1 VSTLQKE
8 WGFLCLCVSPY
19 SQPQKIAESLTQNL
33 QWPALLGLAVQH
45 GVEGLLARRLQ
56 QVGFTAVPSA
66 IHQSLQN
73 RIRAQQ
79 ISSLAL
85 MAELFRVVQ
94 NFSNA
99 RIETVLVK
107 GPVISLLAYD
117 NPAIRSYVDLD
128 LLLRQ
133 RDLRN
138 AMLYMLQMGFESDVP
153 ESVVRAGKIAGEYVF
168 RRPGTQCTIELHTES
183 TLRYHPKPIPIDVLF
198 GRKRTV
204 CVDDREIPA
213 LSLEDELLL
222 NCIHAAKHLWERLI
236 WVSDVAAIVANHPEL
251 DWEKLLRAAADVRAT
266 RMLHVAI
273 QLGVLLLA
281 LDVPPRIAA
290 QIAKDE
296 AVASLC
302 RSILSWLPYAGSAP
316 PPLARRAMF
325 RLRMAGGGL
334 TGAAYLARLSL
345 SPTHEDWVRGAEVR
359 RSWWWDAL
367 HRPFR
372 LFRKYGSSQ

>member
-1 VSTLQKE
+1 VPTLQKE
-8 WGFLCLCVSPY
+8 WNFLCLCASPH
-19 SQPQKIAESLTQNL
+19 SQPQKIFESLTQNL
-33 QWPALLGLAVQH
+33 LWPALLDLAVQH

-94 NFSNA
+94 HFSNA
-99 RIETVLVK
+99 QIEAVLVK

-117 NPAIRSYVDLD
+117 DPAIRSYVDLD

-138 AMLYMLQMGFESDVP
+138 AMLRMLELGFESEVP

-168 RRPGTQCTIELHTES
+168 RRPGTRCTIELHTES
-183 TLRYHPKPIPIDVLF
+183 TLRYHPKPIPIDDLF
-198 GRKRTV
+198 ARKRTLSL
-204 CVDDREIPA
+204 DAREVPA
-213 LSLEDELLL
+213 LSLEDELLV

-236 WVSDVAAIVANHPEL
+236 WVSDVAATVAHHPEL

-266 RMLHVAI
+266 RMLLVAF
-273 QLGVLLLA
+273 QLGVLLLG
-281 LDVPPRIAA
+281 LDVPSRIAA
-290 QIAKDE
+290 QIARDK

-302 RSILSWLPYAGSAP
+302 RSILAWLPSAGAA
-316 PPLARRAMF
+316 PPLAQRAMF
-325 RLRMAGGGL
+325 RLKMAGGGL
-334 TGAAYLARLSL
+334 AGAAYLARLSL
-345 SPTHEDWVRGAEVR
+345 SPTHEDWVTGAEER

-372 LFRKYGSSQ
+372 LFRKYGSTQ